1 MGIRFV
7 CESCNRKLHVKAFLA
22 GKRGICPHC
31 DARVRIPETVD
42 SSTPTQLT
50 DQLAANGA
58 VTPELG
64 SALASEAESVAVA
77 PNAHDLNANEGSVGQ
92 VQAIG
97 PPALPASQNSLG
109 VEEVDPIN
117 EAPAAKWY
125 VRPPSGGQF
134 GPASGEILRSWI
146 REGRVTADSLVWRE
160 GWEDWVAAEAR
171 FSSLSTHPQLP
182 ANVPVWEGP
191 QTESATPQQNGDRLP
206 TRTRRQQ
213 SRSSASAI
221 FVTLLLIT
229 LVLLGILVVVLMN
242 S

>member
-7 CESCNRKLHVKAFLA
+7 CESCNHKLHVKTFLA

-31 DARVRIPETVD
+31 DARVRIPETED
-42 SSTPTQLT
+42 SSRRTQVT
-50 DQLAANGA
+50 EQRAANRV
-58 VTPELG
+58 VTHENG
-64 SALASEAESVAVA
+64 GNLASDVESVSVA
-77 PNAHDLNANEGSVGQ
+77 PQVHDVGAGEVSQ
-92 VQAIG
+92 QHPQAIG
-97 PPALPASQNSLG
+97 PPVLPAAPNPP
-109 VEEVDPIN
+109 VAKDIDPIN
-117 EAPAAKWY
+117 EAPAANWY

-134 GPASGEILRSWI
+134 GPASGEILRSGI

-171 FSSLSTHPQLP
+171 FSSLSTRPQLA
-182 ANVPVWEGP
+182 ANEPVWEGP
-191 QTESATPQQNGDRLP
+191 LSEAGTQQKNGSHTS

-213 SRSSASAI
+213 PSSSASAI

-229 LVLLGILVVVLMN
+229 LALLGILVAVLMN

>member
-7 CESCNRKLHVKAFLA
+7 CESCSRKLHVKTFLA
-22 GKRGICPHC
+22 GKLGICPHC
-31 DARVRIPETVD
+31 NARVRIPETQD
-42 SSTPTQLT
+42 PAGQTQVTEQHRANRVAAHQSAGTLT
-50 DQLAANGA
+50 
-58 VTPELG
+58 
-64 SALASEAESVAVA
+64 SEAESVSVV
-77 PNAHDLNANEGSVGQ
+77 PNVHDVSTVEVSARHR
-92 VQAIG
+92 QATG
-97 PPALPASQNSLG
+97 PPVLPAAQNSPG
-109 VEEVDPIN
+109 TEEIDPIN
-117 EAPAAKWY
+117 EAPAANWY

-171 FSSLSTHPQLP
+171 FSSLSTRPQLA
-182 ANVPVWEGP
+182 ANEPVWEGP
-191 QTESATPQQNGDRLP
+191 QPESGTQQKNGGRSA

-229 LVLLGILVVVLMN
+229 LVLLGILVVVLLN
-242 S
+242 I

>member
-31 DARVRIPETVD
+31 DARVRIPETED
-42 SSTPTQLT
+42 SSTATQLPE
-50 DQLAANGA
+50 QLAADP
-58 VTPELG
+58 VVPPDLG
-64 SALASEAESVAVA
+64 EALVSEVESVAVI
-77 PNAHDLNANEGSVGQ
+77 PNAHDVNANEVSAQ
-92 VQAIG
+92 QAQAIG
-97 PPALPASQNSLG
+97 PPSLPASQNSVG
-109 VEEVDPIN
+109 TVEVDPIN
-117 EAPAAKWY
+117 EAPAANWY

-171 FSSLSTHPQLP
+171 FSSLSTLPQLST
-182 ANVPVWEGP
+182 NLPVWEGL
-191 QTESATPQQNGDRLP
+191 QTESETSQKNGDRLA

-229 LVLLGILVVVLMN
+229 LVLLGILIVVLMN

>member
-7 CESCNRKLHVKAFLA
+7 CESCSRKLHVKTFLA
-22 GKRGICPHC
+22 GKLGICPHC
-31 DARVRIPETVD
+31 NARVRIPETQD
-42 SSTPTQLT
+42 SSGQTQVTEQHSANRVATHQSAGTLT
-50 DQLAANGA
+50 
-58 VTPELG
+58 
-64 SALASEAESVAVA
+64 SEVESVSVV
-77 PNAHDLNANEGSVGQ
+77 PNIHDVSTVEVSAGHQ
-92 VQAIG
+92 QATG
-97 PPALPASQNSLG
+97 PPVLPAAQNSPG
-109 VEEVDPIN
+109 TEEIDPIN
-117 EAPAAKWY
+117 EAPAANWY

-171 FSSLSTHPQLP
+171 FSSLSTRPHQA
-182 ANVPVWEGP
+182 ANEPVWEGP
-191 QTESATPQQNGDRLP
+191 QPESVTQQKNGGRLA

-229 LVLLGILVVVLMN
+229 LVLLGILIVVLLN
-242 S
+242 I

>member
-7 CESCNRKLHVKAFLA
+7 CESCNHKLHVKTFLA

-31 DARVRIPETVD
+31 DARVRIPETED
-42 SSTPTQLT
+42 SSRRTQVSE
-50 DQLAANGA
+50 QRAANRV
-58 VTPELG
+58 VTHENG
-64 SALASEAESVAVA
+64 GNLASDVESVSVA
-77 PNAHDLNANEGSVGQ
+77 PQVHDVGAGEVSQ
-92 VQAIG
+92 QHQPAIG
-97 PPALPASQNSLG
+97 PPVLPAAPG
-109 VEEVDPIN
+109 PPVAKDIDPIN
-117 EAPAAKWY
+117 EAPAANWY

-171 FSSLSTHPQLP
+171 FSSLSTRPQLA
-182 ANVPVWEGP
+182 ANEPVWEGP
-191 QTESATPQQNGDRLP
+191 QSESGTQQKNGSHTS

-213 SRSSASAI
+213 PSSSASAI

-229 LVLLGILVVVLMN
+229 LVLLGILVAVLMN